1 MLFLRLAILNI
12 RKYKRRSAIIIFSV
26 LLSVVVMVTVGGM
39 MDGVRRSFFSELL
52 QQSGHLQIHTAGW
65 ESRLDPYSIKYL
77 IHDPDKIISTLE
89 AHSVFAERAVHVEP
103 ILHFGALLVNG
114 DKNVAME
121 GQGVL
126 PDTSFFD
133 RVRSH
138 MLEGTFLQ
146 KSAAQSSAATAT
158 DGSGIALSAST
169 AKLLNLKLGD
179 QVVVLVQDSTG
190 SPYYLSYPLTGIFH
204 AGVTEIDEGNFFLSL
219 GNAQQLLDV
228 SGQASEIRITLRDPN
243 SAAATAAL
251 LDPTL
256 NDAGLSIQTWRQING
271 SLIVFIDMGDLFTLV
286 INIFIVIV
294 AATVITNSI
303 LMTVFERIPVFG
315 TLRAI
320 GLKRRQLFWM
330 IIDEGFLLGLAGS
343 ILGLALGI
351 PFVLY
356 FQIHG
361 LDVGAM
367 STALG
372 TGTIYHFALTPVN
385 VTESFLAGTLIAVVG
400 SLYAA
405 WVSVRMRLIETL
417 QRQGA

>member
-1 MLFLRLAILNI
+1 MLFLRLAWLNI
-12 RKYKRRSAIIIFSV
+12 RKYRRRSSIIVFSV
-26 LLSVVVMVTVGGM
+26 LLSVVVMVAVGGM
-39 MDGVRRSFFSELL
+39 MDGLRRSFFSGLL
-52 QQSGHLQIHTAGW
+52 QESGHLQIHTAGW

-77 IHDPDKIISTLE
+77 IQDPQKVIGTIE
-89 AHSVFAERAVHVEP
+89 ADRSFAARAVRVEP
-103 ILHFGALLVNG
+103 LLHFGALLVKG
-114 DKNVAME
+114 ARNVAME

-126 PDTSFFD
+126 PDTSFFA
-133 RVRSH
+133 RVRSG
-138 MLEGTFLQ
+138 MMEGAFLPA
-146 KSAAQSSAATAT
+146 SAGAT
-158 DGSGIALSAST
+158 GIALSQST
-169 AKLLNLKLGD
+169 AKLLGLKLGD

-204 AGVTEIDEGNFFLSL
+204 SGVSEIDDGQFFLSL
-219 GNAQQLLDV
+219 SDAQQLLAV
-228 SGQASEIRITLRDPN
+228 SNQASEIRITLTVADQ
-243 SAAATAAL
+243 AASTAAL
-251 LDPTL
+251 LGPTL
-256 NDAGLSIQTWRQING
+256 KGEGLSIQTWRQING
-271 SLIVFIDMGDLFTLV
+271 SLIVFIDMGDLFTAV

-343 ILGLALGI
+343 ILGLAIGVPL
-351 PFVLY
+351 VLY
-356 FQIHG
+356 FQVHG
-361 LDVGAM
+361 LNVGAI

-372 TGTIYHFALTPVN
+372 TGTTYYFALTPVS
-385 VTESFLAGTLIAVVG
+385 VIEAFLAGALIAVVG

-405 WVSVRMRLIETL
+405 GVSMKMRLIETL